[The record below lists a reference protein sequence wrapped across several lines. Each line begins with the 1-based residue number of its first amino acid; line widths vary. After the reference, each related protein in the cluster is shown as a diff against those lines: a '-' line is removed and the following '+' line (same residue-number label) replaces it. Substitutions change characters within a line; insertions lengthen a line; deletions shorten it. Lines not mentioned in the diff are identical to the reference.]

1 MVDKDVDNSAPW
13 PSNPH
18 ESVVCL
24 KSLKNHQVKNHI
36 KQRLA

>member
-1 MVDKDVDNSAPW
+1 MVDKDVDNSVTW

-24 KSLKNHQVKNHI
+24 KRVKNHQAKHHI